1 MVARQAAKPSV
12 EIRNQFYEFKRRKQ
26 MNAKGKTSNKDS
38 KAKIT
43 TSTLMRLAGIS
54 AMITGLC
61 FLVIGIFHPLNEP
74 SSVNTTWVNVHIAAT
89 ALGFFGL
96 FGMAG
101 LYARQ
106 VEETGWLGLAGFL
119 LFTAWMT
126 LVCGFSFVEA
136 FIEPPLA
143 TVSPAFVE
151 ALMGMFSGASNGI
164 DLGVLPTL
172 WNISGPM
179 YILGP
184 LLFGIATFRARVLP
198 RWAGLLLALNIV
210 WVPLGAIVPPEIQPK
225 IMLPIGLAM
234 AWLGY
239 ALFAERRESSSEAA
253 FSKVSAQL
261 SQTEAK

>member
-1 MVARQAAKPSV
+1 
-12 EIRNQFYEFKRRKQ
+12 
-26 MNAKGKTSNKDS
+26 MNTTGKTSIKQS
-38 KAKIT
+38 KPKIT
-43 TSTLMRLAGIS
+43 ASTLMRLAGLS
-54 AMITGLC
+54 AIAAGTC
-61 FLVIGIFHPLNEP
+61 FLVIGMFHPVNEP
-74 SSVNTTWVNVHIAAT
+74 SAVNATWVNVHIAAT

-106 VEETGWLGLAGFL
+106 VEESGWLGLAGFV

-136 FIEPPLA
+136 FILPALA
-143 TVSPAFVE
+143 TASPAFI
-151 ALMGMFSGASNGI
+151 AGWMGMFSGVPSAI

-184 LLFGIATFRARVLP
+184 VLFGIATFRAHVLP

-210 WVPLGAIVPPEIQPK
+210 WVPLGAVVPPEYQPK

-239 ALFAERRESSSEAA
+239 ALFSERRE
-253 FSKVSAQL
+253 KVSELVSAP
-261 SQTEAK
+261 SAKAEPSKAA